1 MKKIISSIAVFCLC
15 LFTLTACGGYK
26 TKKIGSVPLNLAQQ
40 EIPEEQ
46 LMDVG
51 IVAFTSEELETKE
64 AKKEGTNPEIRKAE
78 QHYIPY
84 HLKHTLQHSSYW
96 GAVRLIPEN
105 DEGLDVTVK
114 GNIVRSN
121 GEDLELKIEV
131 LDASG
136 KTWFRNQYRTKASRS
151 SYVGNVAGEKD
162 PFQSLYN
169 AIANDMAALKR
180 ELEQKD
186 IDKVRAISQLK
197 FAQEFVPEAFS
208 GHLENDDNSFSINR
222 MPADNDPLMERVL
235 RIRQRDY
242 MFIDTLNEYYENFYN
257 EMWAPYHSWR
267 DANLEEQTALR
278 EVRRKAFIRRYGG
291 AALVAI
297 PIVFGGVFGIPFIGA
312 FMDPLVL
319 TGGKMMDEGKQISG
333 EAELHSVA
341 IQELS
346 ETFGANMKP
355 VTMEF
360 QGKQY
365 TLTGTATEQYERWK
379 DLMRR
384 IYVAETTTQDISSDN
399 ETGQLIPGVDTVE
412 ESLPDSSEKEVPI
425 QDVKQ

>member
-1 MKKIISSIAVFCLC
+1 MKKIISSIAVFSLC

-26 TKKIGSVPLNLAQQ
+26 TKKIGSVPLDLAQQ

-51 IVAFTSEELETKE
+51 IVTFTSEELDTE
-64 AKKEGTNPEIRKAE
+64 AAQEDGTNPEIRKAE

-84 HLKHTLQHSSYW
+84 HLKHTLQHSSNW
-96 GAVRLIPEN
+96 GTVRVLPED

-114 GNIVRSN
+114 GEIVRSN
-121 GEDLELKIEV
+121 GERLELKIEV
-131 LDASG
+131 IDASG
-136 KTWFRNQYRTKASRS
+136 KTWFRNQYMAKAENS
-151 SYVGNVAGEKD
+151 SYVGNAAGEKD

-169 AIANDMAALKR
+169 AIANDMAEVQQ

-186 IDKVRAISQLK
+186 IDKVHAISQLK

-222 MPADNDPLMERVL
+222 MPADNDPLMDRVI

-267 DANLEEQTALR
+267 DANLQEQTALR
-278 EVRRKAFIRRYGG
+278 EVRRKAFVRRVGG

-297 PIVFGGVFGIPFIGA
+297 PIVFGGILGVPFVGA

-319 TGGKMMDEGKQISG
+319 TGGNMMDEGKQISG
-333 EAELHSVA
+333 DAQLHSVA

-346 ETFGANMKP
+346 DTFGSSMKP
-355 VTMEF
+355 VIMEF
-360 QGKQY
+360 HGKQY

-384 IYVAETTTQDISSDN
+384 IYVAETTTQDISPVN

-412 ESLPDSSEKEVPI
+412 ESLPGSNEKDVLI